1 MAIPMARKNL
11 WETLYRE
18 AEESASRETI
28 TVKSPRLRI
37 QKSPERQYTR
47 INRAIIGSWTRKC
60 KTISISP
67 ERPFLPHHVGTNRP
81 PLGVIVVTQQGED
94 SWWRRWESNPRP
106 KAFGSSVYMLIRF
119 AFNVRQAM
127 GTGKSNR
134 SNVPRCVSQRPPKET
149 GSLNIPRNRRLSPSC
164 GPNK

>member
-47 INRAIIGSWTRKC
+47 INHAIIDSWTRKC

-67 ERPFLPHHVGTNRP
+67 ERPFLPHHVGTDRP
-81 PLGVIVVTQQGED
+81 PLGVIVVTQQGGGQLVEGLQPSRD
-94 SWWRRWESNPRP
+94 RR
-106 KAFGSSVYMLIRF
+106 SVTNHMRNLLI
-119 AFNVRQAM
+119 
-127 GTGKSNR
+127 
-134 SNVPRCVSQRPPKET
+134 
-149 GSLNIPRNRRLSPSC
+149 
-164 GPNK
+164 